1 MAQKATIFKADLSI
15 ADMDRHYYA
24 DHALTLA
31 LHPSETH
38 ARLML
43 RLVAF
48 ALHATENLSF
58 TRGLSAEDEPDIW
71 RKSLTDEIE
80 LWIELGLPDERRL
93 RKAAG
98 RAKQV
103 WVYAYGNRGVD
114 VWWEKSAK
122 DFNRIDNL
130 RIFALDDATI
140 SALESLIE
148 RSMQLSFT
156 MQDGDIWLSN
166 GITQVPI
173 SWRVLK

>member
-24 DHALTLA
+24 DHTLTLA

-48 ALHATENLSF
+48 ALHASADLSF
-58 TRGLSAEDEPDIW
+58 TRGLVADDEPDIW
-71 RKSLTDEIE
+71 QKSLTDEID

-103 WVYAYGNRGVD
+103 VVYAYGDRGLD
-114 VWWEKSAK
+114 VWWTKSTK
-122 DFNRIDNL
+122 EFNRIDNL
-130 RIFALDDATI
+130 RILAVPDATT

-148 RSMQLSFT
+148 RTMTLSLT
-156 MQDGDIWLSN
+156 VQDNDIWLSN

>member
-1 MAQKATIFKADLSI
+1 MAQKATIYKADLSI

-43 RLVAF
+43 RLVAY
-48 ALHATENLSF
+48 ALNASEHLSF

-71 RKSLTDEIE
+71 QKSLSDEIE

-103 WVYAYGNRGVD
+103 LVYAYGSRGQD
-114 VWWEKSAK
+114 VWWGKAAK
-122 DFNRIDNL
+122 EFNRIENL
-130 RIFALDDATI
+130 RVLALDDTTMN
-140 SALESLIE
+140 ALEAMIE
-148 RSMQLSFT
+148 RTMQLSCT
-156 MQDGDIWLSN
+156 VQDGDIWLSN
-166 GITQVPI
+166 GVNQVPI

>member
-24 DHALTLA
+24 NHSLTLA

-48 ALHATENLSF
+48 ALNATESLSF

-71 RKSLTDEIE
+71 QKSLTDEIE

-98 RAKQV
+98 RAKHV
-103 WVYAYGNRGVD
+103 RVYAYGSRGVD
-114 VWWEKSAK
+114 VWWERAAK
-122 DFNRIDNL
+122 EFNRIDNL
-130 RIFALDDATI
+130 RVFSVDDATI
-140 SALESLIE
+140 SALEAMIE
-148 RSMQLSFT
+148 RTMQLSFT
-156 MQDGDIWLSN
+156 VQDGDIWLSN
-166 GITQVPI
+166 GTIQVPI
-173 SWRVLK
+173 RWRVLK

>member
-1 MAQKATIFKADLSI
+1 MAQKATIFKADLSV

-31 LHPSETH
+31 LHPSETRV
-38 ARLML
+38 RLML

-48 ALHATENLSF
+48 ALHATENLGF
-58 TRGLSAEDEPDIW
+58 TRGLAADDEPDIW
-71 RKSLTDEIE
+71 QKSLSDEIE

-103 WVYAYGNRGVD
+103 VVYAYGNRGVD

-122 DFNRIDNL
+122 EFNRIDQL
-130 RIFALDDATI
+130 RVLAVDDDTL

-148 RSMQLSFT
+148 RTMQLSVT
-156 MQDGDIWLSN
+156 VQDQDAWFSN
-166 GITQVPI
+166 GIKNIPI
-173 SWRVLK
+173 RWRVLK